1 MRVVYEAGNI
11 IDAYLVK
18 GVLEQSGLPV
28 YLRGEYLVGGIGELP
43 VTGLLALCVPESCE
57 AEARGVLTE
66 LENERALTALDDDA
80 NPDFGFDGLIA

>member
-18 GVLEQSGLPV
+18 GLLEQSGLPV

-57 AEARGVLTE
+57 SEARGVLAD
-66 LENERALTALDDDA
+66 LEKERALAAIDEDA
-80 NPDFGFDGLIA
+80 GPDVDWGGLLA